1 MAILTMAILTMTILT
16 MAILT
21 MAMLTYY
28 GNPARTST
36 TQAFTQH
43 NPQPCLTAD
52 DVEGIATLYPDCSD
66 HGISQVVCHK
76 VSHNIGVVRIA
87 VYVLVPM
94 VITLIVMM
102 CCAGYMNEHNN
113 EDAEDAHIEL
123 TLMRKENK
131 KLRRAGTRRRG
142 SAPAGGAHCTS
153 SHNGT
158 NLVAPSE
165 LPPARSQEH
174 HDVEA

>member
-1 MAILTMAILTMTILT
+1 MAILTMAKLT
-16 MAILT
+16 MAT
-21 MAMLTYY
+21 
-28 GNPARTST
+28 PARNSA

-123 TLMRKENK
+123 TLARKENR
-131 KLRRAGTRRRG
+131 KLRRASRAGTHRRG
-142 SAPAGGAHCTS
+142 SVPAGGAHCTS
-153 SHNGT
+153 AHSGT

-165 LPPARSQEH
+165 LPPLMPARSQEH

>member
-1 MAILTMAILTMTILT
+1 MYDGYA
-16 MAILT
+16 
-21 MAMLTYY
+21 YY
-28 GNPARTST
+28 GHPARNST
-36 TQAFTQH
+36 VQAFTQH

-94 VITLIVMM
+94 VLTLIVMM

-123 TLMRKENK
+123 TLARKENK
-131 KLRRAGTRRRG
+131 KLRRAGTHRRG
-142 SAPAGGAHCTS
+142 SAPAGVAHCPS
-153 SHNGT
+153 SQNGCSHT
-158 NLVAPSE
+158 RSHMVAPSE
-165 LPPARSQEH
+165 LPPLMPARSQEH
-174 HDVEA
+174 HDVQT